1 MLTVPI
7 VGDDDPRITIT
18 FTLPVKDGDPVEVKL
33 PRFDFIDED
42 VLDEIQSAIEG
53 IDSELPAHRAQR
65 QAYLIQMKPFC
76 DDDQFAVV
84 EKLKLGQL
92 TQIMDTWTAK
102 SAISLGEF
110 LASDDSST
118 ENTGRRSGRT
128 SSKEVGGGSTS
139 AAG

>member
-1 MLTVPI
+1 MHI
-7 VGDDDPRITIT
+7 VSDDDPRIQIT
-18 FTLPVKDGDPVEVKL
+18 FTIPVKGSDPIEVSF

-42 VLDEIQSAIEG
+42 ELDEITDAIDK
-53 IDSELPAHRAQR
+53 IDPDLAAHRAQR

-76 DDDQFAVV
+76 TDDQYAVV

-92 TQIMDTWTAK
+92 TQMMNTWTAK
-102 SAISLGEF
+102 SAVSLGEF

-118 ENTGRRSGRT
+118 ENTGRQSKRT
-128 SSKEVGGGSTS
+128 SSSKAGAAETS

>member
-1 MLTVPI
+1 MKFDI
-7 VGDDDPRITIT
+7 VSDDDPKIRIHFTIPT
-18 FTLPVKDGDPVEVKL
+18 PDGDMVVSF

-42 VLDEIQSAIEG
+42 ELDDITNNIEKL
-53 IDSELPAHRAQR
+53 DPEMAPHKAQR

-76 DDDQFAVV
+76 TDEQYAVV

-92 TQIMDTWTAK
+92 TQIMNTWTQK
-102 SAISLGEF
+102 SAITLGEF

-118 ENTGRRSGRT
+118 ENTGRQSKRT
-128 SSKEVGGGSTS
+128 SSPKGGAAETS

>member
-1 MLTVPI
+1 MHI
-7 VGDDDPRITIT
+7 VSDDDPRIRIQFTI
-18 FTLPVKDGDPVEVKL
+18 PVKNADPIEVSF

-42 VLDEIQSAIEG
+42 ELDAITDA
-53 IDSELPAHRAQR
+53 IDKIDPDLAAHRAQR

-76 DDDQFAVV
+76 NDDQFAVV

-92 TQIMDTWTAK
+92 TQMMNTWTAK
-102 SAISLGEF
+102 SAVSLGEF

-118 ENTGRRSGRT
+118 ENTGRQSKRT
-128 SSKEVGGGSTS
+128 SSPKGGGAETS